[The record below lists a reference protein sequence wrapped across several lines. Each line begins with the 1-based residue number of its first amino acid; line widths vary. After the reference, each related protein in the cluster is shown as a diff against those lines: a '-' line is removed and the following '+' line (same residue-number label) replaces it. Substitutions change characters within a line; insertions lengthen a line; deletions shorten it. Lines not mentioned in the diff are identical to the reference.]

1 MYIIYMKTITSIII
15 FVSLVSTGLFAN
27 EKSEFNPDLNFAQ
40 VEFVKV
46 VQGSNNSWTFSV
58 SVRHNDQGWNHY
70 ADLWEVIDPETGE
83 VFAERVLAHPHETE
97 QPFTRSQSRIIFPE
111 GQRFVEVRA
120 RCQLHGFEGKTVLI
134 DLNSEEGEDYKVV
147 SK

>member
-1 MYIIYMKTITSIII
+1 MKTITSIFI
-15 FVSLVSTGLFAN
+15 LVLLIVFNLPAEESA
-27 EKSEFNPDLNFAQ
+27 SFNPDLNYAQ
-40 VEFVKV
+40 VEFVKAV
-46 VQGSNNSWTFSV
+46 KSSNGSWTFYAT
-58 SVRHNDQGWNHY
+58 VRHNDEGWNHY
-70 ADLWEVIDPETGE
+70 ANLWEVVDPENGE

-97 QPFTRSQSRIIFPE
+97 QPFVRSQSRIVFPE

-120 RCQLHGFEGKTVLI
+120 KCQLHGFEGKTVVI